1 MKKVEIKCDS
11 KNYIELSKFKELQGN
26 LKDLTEANYNK
37 LKESILKYGF
47 ISPFFS
53 WFDGK
58 TYWILD
64 AHQRYRVLTNLEKDG
79 YDIPKLP
86 TVLIEAKD
94 KRTAKEILLT
104 INSKYGKMTA
114 EGLYEFINEV
124 NFEIDFDN
132 IKAILDFPDL
142 DLNSFDLGF
151 NKDIEVNDNNA
162 IEQSNLYS
170 KEIKAPIYEP
180 KNEKPSIWDIYNTDK
195 KNQLEKDIESA
206 NITNEER
213 IFLRAAANRHII
225 FHFDKIADY
234 YSHSNKEMQT
244 LMEKS
249 GLVIIDFEKAIE
261 NGFVKLSKDIANLAE
276 IDYDEE

>member
-1 MKKVEIKCDS
+1 MKKIEIKCDA

-26 LKDLTEANYNK
+26 LKDLTETNYNK

-47 ISPFFS
+47 ISPFFA

-58 TYWILD
+58 VYWIID

-94 KRTAKEILLT
+94 KRTAKELLLA

-132 IKAILDFPDL
+132 IKGILDFPDI

-151 NKDIEVNDNNA
+151 NKDID
-162 IEQSNLYS
+162 YS
-170 KEIKAPIYEP
+170 DKNKEIDMNELTKDMNCKCP
-180 KNEKPSIWDIYNTDK
+180 KCGFEF
-195 KNQLEKDIESA
+195 ES
-206 NITNEER
+206 
-213 IFLRAAANRHII
+213 
-225 FHFDKIADY
+225 
-234 YSHSNKEMQT
+234 
-244 LMEKS
+244 
-249 GLVIIDFEKAIE
+249 
-261 NGFVKLSKDIANLAE
+261 
-276 IDYDEE
+276 